1 MPLSCGDRESVSR
14 GKARHLFNFAH
25 FGRFIALSAATK
37 NRASFAHQP
46 LSNVSVTSRR
56 PRSSGSVL
64 TSNPSSRHIFSM
76 TVFSWRICPDIRFMP
91 KDQPSPRCFFE
102 RFDRIALVKRSE
114 WRRNGQ
120 RTRSGF
126 IDGMTPRAVCLRI
139 GLASSDVRR
148 SMAWDSRSQRADDNH
163 RHNCSAYGSRL
174 ISGLSYKTAC
184 NNELWTS
191 IFPL

>member
-56 PRSSGSVL
+56 PRSSGSAL
-64 TSNPSSRHIFSM
+64 TSRPSPRHIFSM

-91 KDQPSPRCFFE
+91 SDFGVLDDQLHQGPAQPQV
-102 RFDRIALVKRSE
+102 LL
-114 WRRNGQ
+114 
-120 RTRSGF
+120 
-126 IDGMTPRAVCLRI
+126 RAI
-139 GLASSDVRR
+139 
-148 SMAWDSRSQRADDNH
+148 
-163 RHNCSAYGSRL
+163 
-174 ISGLSYKTAC
+174 
-184 NNELWTS
+184 
-191 IFPL
+191 